1 MPWQLP
7 SVEHKVYARNP
18 LIAVIV
24 DLRFQPI
31 LRIQRG
37 VADFQDA
44 VRPRFA
50 GYQPSKAQT
59 VQMQPF
65 GPIRVEDETIHRFL
79 GDQYAISL
87 TNQSLT
93 LEMQAHD
100 SKDGS
105 FELFEFGLRA
115 LQKLFEPIMPVRLGL
130 RYINHI
136 DALQVSDELGR
147 AVDWSELVSSA
158 FITPPSGLVHS
169 DARFTAQVNA
179 PRDPGALTVQ
189 YGLVTDPQGKLG
201 FRLDIDRYVEGAFQ
215 LVETERLLPDFAAD
229 IYSVFCAASAPTL
242 LEWMGEKP

>member
-37 VADFQDA
+37 VDDFQDA

-79 GDQYAISL
+79 GDNYAISL
-87 TNQSLT
+87 TNQALT
-93 LEMQAHD
+93 LEMHAHVSRD
-100 SKDGS
+100 SS
-105 FELFEFGLRA
+105 FDLFEFGLRA
-115 LQKLFEPIMPVRLGL
+115 LEQLFKPIMPVRLGL

-136 DALQVSDELGR
+136 DAARISDELGR
-147 AVDWSELVSSA
+147 AVDWRELVSAA

-179 PRDPGALTVQ
+179 PRDPGALTIQ
-189 YGLVTDPQGKLG
+189 YGLVADPQGKPAY
-201 FRLDIDRYVEGAFQ
+201 RLDIDRYVEGAFE
-215 LVETERLLPDFAAD
+215 LAKTEQLLPAFAAD
-229 IYSVFCAASAPTL
+229 IYSVFTAASTPTL
-242 LEWMGEKP
+242 PEWMGEKQ